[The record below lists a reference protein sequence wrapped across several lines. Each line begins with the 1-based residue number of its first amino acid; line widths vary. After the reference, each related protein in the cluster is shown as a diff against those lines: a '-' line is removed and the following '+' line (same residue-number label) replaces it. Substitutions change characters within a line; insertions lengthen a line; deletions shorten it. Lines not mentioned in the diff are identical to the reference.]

1 MSTPGNDEVGE
12 SPSHR
17 HKTRSYAVG
26 SFALELGEEPTR
38 PRGQGILI
46 GLLVFLLLSLFL
58 FAFSLFGPG
67 GDVRRFFDVFLPGD
81 PTFVV
86 ASPRDG
92 GVVIFGDGVSGRRLP
107 DGNMPYC
114 EQVMMTQDKLGG
126 SFFDVFFDVFFWT
139 NKTRLMVG
147 SNPLCGDPD
156 GITQPASTPG
166 TSSGGHCQDKC
177 DPNDPNSC
185 LAGLSCVPRSTA
197 AASGYICYN
206 QQICNPSMTQEPT
219 EAISTAP
226 PCVCGDGVCE
236 QARCNELQQ
245 NCPADCGSGQ
255 PQPPTKPCDKSCGNG
270 ACEPNC
276 QEDTATCPADC
287 KEP

>member
-1 MSTPGNDEVGE
+1 MSTPGNNEVGE

-17 HKTRSYAVG
+17 DKTRSYAAG

-86 ASPRDG
+86 ASPPDG
-92 GVVIFGDGVSGRRLP
+92 DVVIFGDGAGGRRLP

-126 SFFDVFFDVFFWT
+126 SFFDVFFDVFFWASPSRPPPRGPAVAVT
-139 NKTRLMVG
+139 VRTSATPTIPTAAWPGCPACPARPRL
-147 SNPLCGDPD
+147 
-156 GITQPASTPG
+156 PATPSVT
-166 TSSGGHCQDKC
+166 TSRSATPARPRSRPRQLA
-177 DPNDPNSC
+177 PNSPVC
-185 LAGLSCVPRSTA
+185 AGMGSASRPDAMSFSKIALPTA
-197 AASGYICYN
+197 AAAN
-206 QQICNPSMTQEPT
+206 LNHRPT
-219 EAISTAP
+219 RATNRAATAP
-226 PCVCGDGVCE
+226 ASQTAGKTP
-236 QARCNELQQ
+236 L
-245 NCPADCGSGQ
+245 PAL
-255 PQPPTKPCDKSCGNG
+255 PTVSKAP
-270 ACEPNC
+270 
-276 QEDTATCPADC
+276 
-287 KEP
+287 